1 MTGDDGDDGDA
12 AAATAAAGAAPSP
25 TVAADADAAAPGAAG
40 RRPEIGAVRISDVRG
55 TQMAAEVTGTFEVDG
70 EDLGFTAIAFGRIGG
85 QNVGA
90 RLGGRTEAR
99 LAEMGYDADE
109 AVLALQQML
118 VRGDVHIPDGIAKET
133 FADR

>member
-1 MTGDDGDDGDA
+1 MTGGGSGDA
-12 AAATAAAGAAPSP
+12 AAA
-25 TVAADADAAAPGAAG
+25 DAGAAG
-40 RRPEIGAVRISDVRG
+40 RRPGIGAVRISDVRG

-70 EDLGFTAIAFGRIGG
+70 EELGFTAIAFGRIGG

-109 AVLALQQML
+109 AVLSLQQML
-118 VRGDVHIPDGIAKET
+118 VRGDVHIPEGVSRET

>member
-1 MTGDDGDDGDA
+1 MTGGGGDA
-12 AAATAAAGAAPSP
+12 AAS
-25 TVAADADAAAPGAAG
+25 ADAGAAG
-40 RRPEIGAVRISDVRG
+40 RRPGIGAVRISDVRG

-70 EDLGFTAIAFGRIGG
+70 EELGFTAIAFGRIGG

-99 LAEMGYDADE
+99 LAELGYDAGE

-118 VRGDVHIPDGIAKET
+118 VRGDVQIPEGVSRET